1 MTFRHLLAVLPVSEI
16 DTAARW
22 YEKLIGRPPD
32 NNPMPVL
39 VEWQV
44 LPNAWLQVT
53 VDPQRAGTGLFNLAV
68 DDLDGHTAEL
78 RAKGIE
84 AGDVQQVNKGVAIST
99 LHDPDG
105 NTITLIGNFRER
117 Y

>member
-1 MTFRHLLAVLPVSEI
+1 MTVQHVLAVLPVSDIES
-16 DTAARW
+16 AASW
-22 YEKLIGRPPD
+22 YQKLLGRPAD

-44 LPNAWLQVT
+44 LPHAWLQVT
-53 VDPQRAGTGLFNLAV
+53 VDPDRAGSGLFNLAV
-68 DDLDGHTAEL
+68 DDLEKHTAEL
-78 RAKGIE
+78 RERGLDTGE
-84 AGDVQQVNKGVAIST
+84 VQPVNKGVALST

-105 NTITLIGNFRER
+105 NTVTLIANFREK

>member
-1 MTFRHLLAVLPVSEI
+1 MTVQHLLAVLPVSGI
-16 DTAARW
+16 DTAARR
-22 YEKLIGRPPD
+22 YEKLLGRPAD

-44 LPNAWLQVT
+44 LPHAWLQVT

-68 DDLDGHTAEL
+68 DDLDELIAEL
-78 RAKGIE
+78 LSRGI
-84 AGDVQQVNKGVAIST
+84 AASDVQQVNKGVAIST

-105 NTITLIGNFRER
+105 NTITLIANFRER